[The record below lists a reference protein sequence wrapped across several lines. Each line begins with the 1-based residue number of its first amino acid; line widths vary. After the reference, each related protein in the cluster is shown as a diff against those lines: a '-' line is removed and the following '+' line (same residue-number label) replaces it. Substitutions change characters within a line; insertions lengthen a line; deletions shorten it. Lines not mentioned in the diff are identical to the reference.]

1 MGPRGCF
8 RSADLTGSVPRAMS
22 EETARPSEQH
32 HPHQETLWPEH
43 SVTLVSIYLLE
54 FFRQT
59 KAEEATL

>member
-1 MGPRGCF
+1 
-8 RSADLTGSVPRAMS
+8 MS
-22 EETARPSEQH
+22 EETAQPSEQH
-32 HPHQETLWPEH
+32 HPHQEILWPER